1 MGDMK
6 DIFDAMTEHSK
17 EKRQRNTISSTDV
30 LKHKNI
36 TFVSKNN
43 GAHLVI
49 CHSDLTVDFWPATGK
64 WIVRKSPKEGRGV
77 FKLLKYLGVS

>member
-1 MGDMK
+1 MTDCI
-6 DIFDAMTEHSK
+6 DVFNAMTELSK
-17 EKRQRNTISSTDV
+17 EKRQRNTVSSTDI

-36 TFVSKNN
+36 TFVYRNN

-49 CHSDLTVDFWPATGK
+49 CHSDLMIDFWPATGR

-77 FKLLKYLGVS
+77 FKLLKYLGVK